1 MGKIWPIGT
10 LTEVLTQATGSGG
23 LRLLAP
29 ALGSREAP
37 VAFVEP
43 PCDPCIQGLAYSGI
57 QAGHVLLVRAKR
69 TGDQL
74 WSAEQMLK
82 ASTFGAVLLWQ
93 TFARSDAL
101 RR

>member
-1 MGKIWPIGT
+1 M
-10 LTEVLTQATGSGG
+10 
-23 LRLLAP
+23 
-29 ALGSREAP
+29 
-37 VAFVEP
+37 
-43 PCDPCIQGLAYSGI
+43 
-57 QAGHVLLVRAKR
+57 LLVRAKR